1 MPVVL
6 VVNNPVDC
14 GHGDTIAPLAWHH
27 LEEALQLHVMF
38 LMSAS
43 DGFGGQTHCAWVE
56 AAVVQDSTVS
66 RRISSMLFTR
76 RRFARSSFQ
85 TKGRALTL

>member
-56 AAVVQDSTVS
+56 AAVVQDSTQSRAGFHRCSSHGGALLDHLS
-66 RRISSMLFTR
+66 RR
-76 RRFARSSFQ
+76 
-85 TKGRALTL
+85 KVGP